1 MTCDEFVI
9 GDRGKSLLLPE
20 QPCYMQ
26 QPSCVFLPFVNA
38 PRRLDRSVRGY
49 YKLTDEYVAPRC
61 PPRRGDQGIQGTA
74 ADGPIRHSGPAET
87 GRARPTSTRLFSS
100 RITTEISIVSPLP
113 RIVHPVGDTPLML
126 NPHRGRATLFEYM
139 YY

>member
-26 QPSCVFLPFVNA
+26 QPSCVFLPFVNT

-61 PPRRGDQGIQGTA
+61 PPRRGDQGIQGRA
-74 ADGPIRHSGPAET
+74 ADGPIVGLQRLVELGPPRLASFPRALLLKLALFRLCRGSSTQSVTRHY
-87 GRARPTSTRLFSS
+87 R
-100 RITTEISIVSPLP
+100 
-113 RIVHPVGDTPLML
+113 
-126 NPHRGRATLFEYM
+126 
-139 YY
+139 